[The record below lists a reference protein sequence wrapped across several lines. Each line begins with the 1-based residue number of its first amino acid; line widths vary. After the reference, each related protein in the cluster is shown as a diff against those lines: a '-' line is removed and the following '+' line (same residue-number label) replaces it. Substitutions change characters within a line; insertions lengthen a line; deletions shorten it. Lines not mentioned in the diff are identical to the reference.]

1 MNTTGVQ
8 NYLSNVFRPVY
19 IYDTTLSNFTPTL
32 NISNIN
38 NFSGNTITV
47 RTAAV
52 GDNNRN
58 MFVGVNAGSP
68 LVTVPGVFDTTVL
81 GFGAGSTISNVV
93 RSVFIGSGAGGGI
106 NDSSDVIAI
115 GAGSGSSRGREN
127 IFIGTNTKS
136 TGSRNVLIGHYID
149 ISAASNQVRIGYSNQ
164 IPIAADLSRN
174 WVGIGGYTT
183 PVFANENLDVSGD
196 MYIKGAVGIFTQP
209 NVNATLDV
217 NGNFRVDDGRA
228 RLLFQTPVNTNASV
242 LSFSN
247 YFGGTAT
254 LDISGAIQSSQGFS
268 SIRGTVNTST
278 TPTSTVLGQIKKG
291 IMHVSVLDVSST
303 ANYAAVTYFAH
314 TTSNVTAMSTAI
326 TQGDVSISTSGNNII
341 IVDSNNTT
349 SIYGYSITYF
359 PLP

>member
-1 MNTTGVQ
+1 
-8 NYLSNVFRPVY
+8 
-19 IYDTTLSNFTPTL
+19 
-32 NISNIN
+32 
-38 NFSGNTITV
+38 
-47 RTAAV
+47 
-52 GDNNRN
+52 

-183 PVFANENLDVSGD
+183 PVFANEKLDVSGD

-268 SIRGTVNTST
+268 SIRGTVNTAT
-278 TPTSTVLGQIKKG
+278 TPAILGPIKKG
-291 IMHVSVLDVSST
+291 IIHVSVLDVSSSSK
-303 ANYAAVTYFAH
+303 YAAVTYFAH
-314 TTSNVTAMSTAI
+314 TESIVTAMSTPI
-326 TQGDVSISTSGNNII
+326 TQGNVSISTSNSNII
-341 IVDSNNTT
+341 ITDSNSTT
-349 SIYGYSITYF
+349 TIYGYSITYF